1 MNILIDGYN
10 LIRSDP
16 DLRIAEAKGEG
27 VSALLYALRLYRK
40 AKGHRL
46 TLVLDAGPQPEESRA
61 NLEGIPVIYAGHGQ
75 SADDVLARL
84 AARHGA
90 GATVITND
98 RELKARCRARGA
110 EVVGAGE
117 FAEKLL
123 EAALTQGG
131 GPFEEEEEGWDFT
144 TRKKGPSRRLP
155 KARRKSKRRKDR
167 L

>member
-16 DLRIAEAKGEG
+16 DLSVAEAKGEG
-27 VSALLYALRLYRK
+27 VSALLHALRLYRK

-46 TLVLDAGPQPEESRA
+46 TLVLDAGPHPEESRA
-61 NLEGIPVIYAGHGQ
+61 NMEGIPVIYSGHSQ
-75 SADDVLARL
+75 SADDVIARL
-84 AARHGA
+84 SAKQGS

-98 RELKARCRARGA
+98 RELTGRCRAVGA
-110 EVVGAGE
+110 EVIGAGE

-123 EAALTQGG
+123 EAALMQGG
-131 GPFEEEEEGWDFT
+131 GPFEEEEQGWDFT

-155 KARRKSKRRKDR
+155 KAKRRAKRRKSR

>member
-27 VSALLYALRLYRK
+27 VSALLHALRLYRK

-61 NLEGIPVIYAGHGQ
+61 NLEGIPVIYSGHGQ
-75 SADDVLARL
+75 SADDVIARL
-84 AARHGA
+84 AAKQGP

-98 RELKARCRARGA
+98 RELSARCRVHGA
-110 EVVGAGE
+110 EVVGSGE

-123 EAALTQGG
+123 EAALIQGG
-131 GPFEEEEEGWDFT
+131 EPFEEEEQGWDFT
-144 TRKKGPSRRLP
+144 TKKKGPSRRLP
-155 KARRKSKRRKDR
+155 KSKRKSKRRKSR